1 VTSVDE
7 RFTRPLYTVSYAARL
22 VGMSPSTL
30 STWLKGYERKGPGR
44 PAVVQ
49 GPVIT
54 SVPPQGPGG
63 ATVPFVGLV
72 EATVVQAF
80 RRTQLPMQ
88 RVRAALRLLAE
99 QGELD
104 HPLASNRLY
113 SDGAQVLFDSAKKS
127 SDGQLRLLTVV
138 SSGQRVFHEVI
149 QDYLARIHFDGAWA
163 AELIVPVTE
172 RELLRI
178 RPSVAS
184 GDPLFVHGGAPLSA
198 VLSRYRAGESVQSL
212 ADDYEVPVD
221 EIEEVLRD
229 LRVAAQAA

>member
-1 VTSVDE
+1 MTSVDE